1 MAGRSLYWATL
12 GLVPLS
18 LACSLFARTSPEE
31 LAATFVAQTQAVASP
46 TPLLPTETQVPP
58 TPTETPVPA
67 PPTGTSTP
75 RATAT
80 LGPIVVR
87 DDFSSEIQI
96 WDCEACTWRDGG
108 LVVGPW
114 PVSGAYLQHNVVC
127 LPCGEVRHFRMG
139 VDVTYGSGPSERG
152 FGLLVKWTES
162 FMMTAEVTSWQEVN
176 GWNFDYEKE
185 RWEWLNGVF
194 AGSIRPGRGLNRLEV
209 EVAPAPVSGK
219 TTVTLQVN
227 GRNLVILYNRPSEA
241 GVVGLTLFGH
251 AVEVVFDNFE
261 FEELPPYSGWQPPAP
276 PGPTG

>member
-1 MAGRSLYWATL
+1 
-12 GLVPLS
+12 
-18 LACSLFARTSPEE
+18 
-31 LAATFVAQTQAVASP
+31 
-46 TPLLPTETQVPP
+46 
-58 TPTETPVPA
+58 
-67 PPTGTSTP
+67 
-75 RATAT
+75 
-80 LGPIVVR
+80 
-87 DDFSSEIQI
+87 
-96 WDCEACTWRDGG
+96 
-108 LVVGPW
+108 
-114 PVSGAYLQHNVVC
+114 
-127 LPCGEVRHFRMG
+127 
-139 VDVTYGSGPSERG
+139 
-152 FGLLVKWTES
+152 
-162 FMMTAEVTSWQEVN
+162 VTSWQEVN